1 MTARGHQL
9 TRGPDSQPAPD
20 QGPADPQPP
29 ARDQAR
35 NQRQIRVP
43 ATPLPGQPA
52 PPRPRGEVA
61 PAA

>member
-1 MTARGHQL
+1 MTARGPQL
-9 TRGPDSQPAPD
+9 TRGANTQPAPD

-29 ARDQAR
+29 ASDQAR
-35 NQRQIRVP
+35 NQRQIREP

-52 PPRPRGEVA
+52 PPRLRGETA